1 MTLTPVTADHDTGP
15 TPAEYAASI
24 RSHLAVI
31 RRAWPHLIDPPKAA
45 GNRPQ
50 GKPGSRPPTPFD
62 ALSLRAEISHDLAFW
77 CQALLEDHPEGFQA
91 FTLVPVPTTDREAA
105 QWIIYV
111 EQIPLDLGNM
121 AAMLDKLHAEAKWI
135 GGWEYASRIEDEL
148 SFHARDARSIAWPR
162 SMDGVLLGECPVTI
176 GVEGE
181 PVPCGGR
188 IRATAKHVGDI
199 PCPRCKTKDT
209 IEGWLLRIVGTDR
222 PVSIPQLVS
231 ILRGRLGVR
240 VDERTLQRW
249 HKAGR
254 INRSGGT
261 EGKPLF
267 DRRHVMA
274 IVVAY
279 EEAKGG
285 RTA

>member
-1 MTLTPVTADHDTGP
+1 MTRTLAPAATKADDRDEPP
-15 TPAEYAASI
+15 TPAEYARLI
-24 RSHLAVI
+24 RSHLATL
-31 RRAWPHLIDPPKAA
+31 RRAWPWLVNPPAPT
-45 GNRPQ
+45 GTTRDS
-50 GKPGSRPPTPFD
+50 KPGSKIPTSVD

-77 CQALLEDHPEGFQA
+77 CHALIDDHPEGRTPA
-91 FTLVPVPTTDREAA
+91 KGN
-105 QWIIYV
+105 
-111 EQIPLDLGNM
+111 LDLTDIG
-121 AAMLDKLHAEAKWI
+121 AMLDHLHADATWI
-135 GGWEYASRIEDEL
+135 GHWEFAERIEDEL
-148 SFHARDARSIAWPR
+148 SFHARDARSIAWPK
-162 SMDGVLLGECPVTI
+162 SLDGIFLGECPVTI
-176 GVEGE
+176 GAGGE

-188 IRATAKHVGDI
+188 IRATAQHVGDI

-222 PVSIPQLVS
+222 PVTIPQLVS

-254 INRSGGT
+254 INPSGGT

-279 EEAKGG
+279 EEAKGR